1 MEQNE
6 ALKVLLQAA
15 TVAQSRGAYSLQEA
29 SAIAEAVAVFTVT
42 PSSTDVEK
50 NTNKEEDDRNNKD

>member
-1 MEQNE
+1 MDQSQ

-29 SAIAEAVAVFTVT
+29 SAIAEAVTIFTVE
-42 PSSTDVEK
+42 PSSANVEK
-50 NTNKEEDDRNNKD
+50 NTSEKKDDRNNQN